1 MKHPQTLAEK
11 LYQQFPTAK
20 LKSISKYA
28 CCAFT
33 FMWCM
38 GIEPDDAEAI
48 ITVGYMIDKGV
59 IDTDCCVYWG
69 AMSKYLSGRECSI
82 EKIKINSISKIKE
95 RTPVKFERTYFDKNG
110 NKQKSEH
117 WIGVENGKVCFNS
130 ITDSIC
136 VKEGKPVE
144 MRKLTFSNSSG
155 SKK

>member
-1 MKHPQTLAEK
+1 MKNPQTLAEK

-20 LKSISKYA
+20 LKSIQKFA

-59 IDTDCCVYWG
+59 IDPDCTVYWNKV
-69 AMSKYLSGRECSI
+69 SEYLSGRKCKVEFI
-82 EKIKINSISKIKE
+82 DITDPKQIKKIKE

-117 WIGVENGKVCFNS
+117 WVGIENGKIAFNS
-130 ITDSIC
+130 LEKSLT
-136 VKEGKPVE
+136 VAEGKPVT
-144 MRKLTFSNSSG
+144 MRKISFV
-155 SKK
+155 